1 MMIPDGETESVGFNA
16 GEVIIEHVSNSGIDH
31 PIIELPTLLGINF
44 SVTKHVLMLWI
55 VAVLLFVLI
64 TWSTRKYLKQDR
76 PVPTGFMNA
85 LEAVVQFIRDSIV
98 LPNVGKKFVN
108 TWTPLVLTFFFF
120 IVTANAFGLIPMFEV
135 LGVLDRF
142 ILHTDHESMINNV
155 LHGGATATGN
165 YNVTAA
171 LATITFLAIM
181 VAGTKAHGF
190 IKHWKNLVPSGLAW
204 PVYILLIPIELMGML
219 VKPFALTMRLAA
231 NMTGGH
237 IAILAILSFVFIFN
251 EMFQSAWAG
260 VGVGLVVSLPLV
272 VGISTLEIIIVLVQ
286 AYVFTLLT
294 AVFIGMAI
302 NVHH

>member
-1 MMIPDGETESVGFNA
+1 MMMPDEGSESVGFNP
-16 GEVIIEHVSNSGIDH
+16 GEVIIEHVSNSSIDH
-31 PIIELPTLLGINF
+31 PIFELPTVLGINF

-76 PVPTGFMNA
+76 PIPTGFMNG

-108 TWTPLVLTFFFF
+108 TWTPLILTFFFF

-135 LGVLDRF
+135 LGVVDRF
-142 ILHTDHESMINNV
+142 ILHTDPESILNRV

-171 LATITFLAIM
+171 LALITFLAII

-190 IKHWKNLVPSGLAW
+190 IQHWKNVVPSGLAW
-204 PVYILLIPIELMGML
+204 PVYFLLIPIEVMAML

-231 NMTGGH
+231 NMMGGH
-237 IAILAILSFVFIFN
+237 IAILAILSFVFIFS
-251 EMFQSAWAG
+251 EMFQSVLAG

-272 VGISTLEIIIVLVQ
+272 VGVSALEIIIVLVQ

>member
-1 MMIPDGETESVGFNA
+1 MIPPQATGSEGFNA
-16 GEVIIEHVSNSGIDH
+16 GEVIIEHVSNSSIDH
-31 PIIELPTLLGINF
+31 PILELPTLLGINF

-55 VAVLLFVLI
+55 VATLLFVII

-76 PVPTGFMNA
+76 PVPSGFMNA

-98 LPNVGKKFVN
+98 LPNVGERFLN
-108 TWTPLVLTFFFF
+108 TWTPLILTFFFF
-120 IVTANAFGLIPMFEV
+120 IVTANAFGLIPFFEV
-135 LGVLDRF
+135 VGVLDRF
-142 ILHTDHESMINNV
+142 VLHTDHESIINRV

-165 YNVTAA
+165 YNVTAG
-171 LATITFLAIM
+171 LATITFLAII

-190 IKHWKNLVPSGLAW
+190 LKHWKNLAPPGLAW
-204 PVYILLIPIELMGML
+204 PVYFLLIPIEVMGMI

-231 NMTGGH
+231 NMMGGH
-237 IAILAILSFVFIFN
+237 IAILAILSFVFIFG
-251 EMFQSAWAG
+251 EMFQSALAG
-260 VGVGLVVSLPLV
+260 IGVGLLVSLPLA
-272 VGISTLEIIIVLVQ
+272 VGISALEIIIVLVQ

>member
-1 MMIPDGETESVGFNA
+1 MIPPQETGSEGFNA
-16 GEVIIEHVSNSGIDH
+16 GEVIIEHVSNSPLDH

-55 VAVLLFVLI
+55 VAALLFVII
-64 TWSTRKYLKQDR
+64 TWSTRRYLKQDR
-76 PVPTGFMNA
+76 PVPSGFMNA

-98 LPNVGKKFVN
+98 LPNVGERFLN
-108 TWTPLVLTFFFF
+108 TWTPLVLTLFFF
-120 IVTANAFGLIPMFEV
+120 IVTANAFGLIPLFEV
-135 LGVLDRF
+135 VGALDRF
-142 ILHTDHESMINNV
+142 VLHTDHESIINRV

-165 YNVTAA
+165 FNVTAG
-171 LATITFLAIM
+171 LATITFLAII

-190 IKHWKNLVPSGLAW
+190 LKHWKNLAPPGLAW
-204 PVYILLIPIELMGML
+204 PVYFLLIPIEVMGMI

-237 IAILAILSFVFIFN
+237 IAILAILSFVFISA
-251 EMFQSAWAG
+251 EMFQSALAG
-260 VGVGLVVSLPLV
+260 IGVGLLVAVPLA
-272 VGISTLEIIIVLVQ
+272 VGISALEIIIVLVQ

>member
-1 MMIPDGETESVGFNA
+1 MIPVQETGSEGFNA
-16 GEVIIEHVSNSGIDH
+16 GEVIIEHVSNSSLDH

-55 VAVLLFVLI
+55 VAALLFVII

-76 PVPTGFMNA
+76 PVPSGFMNA
-85 LEAVVQFIRDSIV
+85 LEAVVQYIRDSIV
-98 LPNVGKKFVN
+98 LPNVGEKFLN

-120 IVTANAFGLIPMFEV
+120 IVTANAFGLIPFFEV
-135 LGVLDRF
+135 VGVVDRF
-142 ILHTDHESMINNV
+142 VLHTDPESIINRV

-171 LATITFLAIM
+171 LATITFLAII

-190 IKHWKNLVPSGLAW
+190 LKHWKNLAPPGLAW
-204 PVYILLIPIELMGML
+204 PVYFLLIPIEIMGML

-237 IAILAILSFVFIFN
+237 IAILAILSFVFIFG

-260 VGVGLVVSLPLV
+260 IGVGLLVSLPLM
-272 VGISTLEIIIVLVQ
+272 VGISALEIIIVLVQ